1 MSWMGDYCRDLAV
14 CATLNAVGNIFRL
27 TIANEGYSSSACRL
41 LLPTN
46 VGVQLHHLFRNWPK
60 RWAEISDERDFG
72 IRSPVLAQARRRV
85 APFTWGEIGAR
96 RGLPSAEKEFWGL
109 VRECGWTNGFAV
121 PVHGPQ
127 GYFSYIGM
135 GTRERDLDLS
145 TERRGWLYMTAIL
158 AHERCHALYD
168 IFTPN
173 EQQTALSERELECM
187 RWVADGKTDWE
198 IGMILKISEATARF
212 HVDRARGKLHAV
224 TRPQA
229 VARLVAR
236 GLLQPQ

>member
-1 MSWMGDYCRDLAV
+1 MARKDIFRTSVWVPENVTSISVPSAADDYDLA
-14 CATLNAVGNIFRL
+14 
-27 TIANEGYSSSACRL
+27 
-41 LLPTN
+41 
-46 VGVQLHHLFRNWPK
+46 
-60 RWAEISDERDFG
+60 
-72 IRSPVLAQARRRV
+72 
-85 APFTWGEIGAR
+85 
-96 RGLPSAEKEFWGL
+96 
-109 VRECGWTNGFAV
+109 
-121 PVHGPQ
+121 
-127 GYFSYIGM
+127 
-135 GTRERDLDLS
+135 
-145 TERRGWLYMTAIL
+145 AIV

-224 TRPQA
+224 TRAQA